1 MPTLKELVT
10 SLGLFHIWAGETG
23 VLNVTFP
30 GRAPRAFLNKSL
42 EIDESGRAVA
52 EMAAAE
58 IKAYLERGRRDF
70 EVPVDLSSS
79 TPFQQDIYHALMHV
93 PYGETISYGELA
105 TIAGHPGAARA
116 VGSAM
121 RRNPIVLIVPCHR
134 VVATGGRPGGW
145 SGPKGFKELLLNL
158 ESPS

>member
-1 MPTLKELVT
+1 MPTLKEMVT
-10 SLGLFHIWAGETG
+10 TLGSFHILASETG

-30 GRAPRAFLNKSL
+30 GRAPHVFINKTL
-42 EIDESGRAVA
+42 ETDESGREIA
-52 EMAAAE
+52 ETAAAE
-58 IKAYLERGRRDF
+58 IRAYLEGGRRVF

-79 TPFQQDIYHALMHV
+79 TPFQQDIYHALMQV

-105 TIAGHPGAARA
+105 MIAGHPGAARA

-134 VVATGGRPGGW
+134 VVATRGGLGGW
-145 SGPKGFKELLLNL
+145 SGPEGFKERLLDL